1 MSKQRSSKAST
12 SGQKPR
18 KSGGK
23 AIVIILG
30 GVIAAAAL
38 AFVLGG
44 GDEPVPAAA
53 TGSLEDMA
61 ARHVRGA
68 ANATVTL
75 IEFGDFQCP
84 ACAAYHPVL
93 KALLERF
100 PDDLELQFH
109 HFPLV
114 SIHPNAL
121 PAGVAAEAAA
131 EQGRFWEMN
140 DMLFENQNAWA
151 FLPNPDPVFVEYAR
165 ALALDID
172 RFESDLRSD
181 ELQTRVLADGRM
193 ANQMGLGGTPSF
205 FVNGRQLLALPSSLA
220 EFERIITDAIPNP

>member
-1 MSKQRSSKAST
+1 MSKQRSSNTST
-12 SGQKPR
+12 AGRKRP

-23 AIVIILG
+23 PIVIILG
-30 GVIAAAAL
+30 GVLVAAAL

-44 GDEPVPAAA
+44 NDEPAPAVAS
-53 TGSLEDMA
+53 GSLEDAA

-68 ANATVTL
+68 PNATVTL
-75 IEFGDFQCP
+75 VEFGDFQCP

-100 PDDLELQFH
+100 PEDLELQFH

-114 SIHPNAL
+114 SIHPNAI

-131 EQGRFWEMN
+131 AQGRFWEMN

-151 FLPNPDPVFVEYAR
+151 FLPDPEPAFVEYAR
-165 ALALDID
+165 ALALDVD
-172 RFESDLRSD
+172 QFERDLRSD
-181 ELQTRVLADGRM
+181 ELQALVLADGRM

-205 FVNGRQLLALPSSLA
+205 FVNGRQLVALPSSLA